1 MKISIITATYNSSET
16 LPSTIQSILSQSYSD
31 FEYLVIDGASKD
43 STLDII
49 KEYEPKFAGR
59 MRYISEPDKGIY
71 DAMNKGIR
79 MATGDVIGI
88 LNSDDFYTSPDVLKA
103 IAEAFEKEASLD
115 AVYGDIHFV
124 RPDRLDK
131 CVRYYSGK
139 SFKRSRMKFGFMP
152 PHPSFYARRECYE
165 KYGLY
170 KTDYKICADF
180 EFMLRT
186 IYLHRIKAQY
196 IPMDMVTM
204 RMGGAS
210 TAGLAV
216 HKLIMQEHLRAYREN
231 GLYTNAFLQSLRYLC
246 KLTEFLK
253 RK

>member
-1 MKISIITATYNSSET
+1 MDPKISVITISYNAEKEIEKT
-16 LPSTIQSILSQSYSD
+16 ILSVISQTYSNI
-31 FEYLVIDGASKD
+31 EYLIIDGASKD
-43 STLDII
+43 DTMVIVNKYKDRISHIV
-49 KEYEPKFAGR
+49 
-59 MRYISEPDKGIY
+59 SEPDKGIY

-79 MATGDVIGI
+79 MATGDIIGI

-152 PHPSFYARRECYE
+152 PHPSFYMRRKCYE

-186 IYLHRIKAQY
+186 IYLHQIKTQY

-231 GLYTNAFLQSLRYLC
+231 GLYTNVFLQSLRYLC